1 MNLQELQDK
10 FTGLEAID
18 DLLNLLSADGNRHA
32 YLNGQVG
39 SSIAFIADRVIS
51 ELEGTHLLVLND
63 KEEAAYFQND
73 LESLLGEKTVQFFPA
88 SYRFPYQE
96 DHTDNSNVLLRAE
109 VLHDFNRRRKRHV
122 VVTYPEAL
130 TEQVVSKRH
139 LKKNTLEIKTGDELS
154 IDFINEM
161 LFEYEFERVD
171 FVYKPGQFSIRGG
184 IVDIFSFSNDD
195 PYRIEFFG
203 DEIDSIRTFNPEDQL
218 SLKKLSRVHVV
229 PNVEERLLKEE
240 RASFFEYLPSNS
252 VIWLK
257 NYEITAHKIQEEF
270 QKAQV
275 IYDKLESKEM
285 KLSPEQLYVNEE
297 YFRQSAAPN
306 KLVEF
311 GLKRHF
317 NDSLSIQFHQK
328 PQPHFNKDFD
338 QLAKNLKQNS
348 SAGIS
353 NLILAS
359 SPKQVERL
367 HRIFDDIGADVSFKT
382 LLLPIHEGFIDQDLK
397 LACYT
402 DHQIFE
408 RYQRFKLK
416 EGFRKNDQALTIKEL
431 TSLQKGDFV
440 THIDHGIGRFD
451 GLEKIDVNGK
461 EQEAIRLIYSG
472 GDLLYVSIHSLHR
485 IAKFTGKEGATPKI
499 NKLGSPAWKTQKAKA
514 KKKIKE
520 IAFDLIKLYAKRKA
534 QKGMAYSPDSY
545 LQTELEASFIYE
557 DTPDQEKSTQAVK
570 EDMQEEAP
578 MDRLICGDVGFGKTE
593 IAIRAAFKAA
603 TDGKQVAILAPTT
616 ILTFQHYKTFSKR
629 LEDFPVKVDFMNR
642 FKSQKS
648 QKETLKALQE
658 GEVDIIIGTHRL
670 VSKDVKFKDLG
681 LLIIDEE
688 QKFGVGVK
696 DKLKTIK
703 ANVDTLTLTATP
715 IPRTLQFSL
724 MGARDL
730 SIIQTPP
737 ANRIPVQTEIVP
749 FNDEVIK
756 QAVYYETSRDGQVF
770 FVHNRVQNIKDVAAM
785 IKRVCPDVSVGIAH
799 GQMEG
804 HELEKVMMDFINY
817 EFDVLVATTIIESGL
832 DIPNA
837 NTIIINQAQNFGLSD
852 LHQMRG
858 RVGRSNKKAFC
869 YLLAPPL
876 SSLTKEARQRLKAI
890 AQFSDLGSGFN
901 IAMRDLDIRGAGNLL
916 GGEQSG
922 FISEIGFEMYQKIL
936 DEAMTELK
944 ENEFKDL
951 FEDKEDEGLQQ
962 FVKDTQI
969 DTDLEFLIP
978 DSYVNNVEERL
989 ILYQKL
995 SEKEREEE
1003 LQEFYDELKDRFGPV
1018 PEETERLFD
1027 LLRLRRVAKRVG
1039 FEKIIIKNQKMVC
1052 YFIANQESAYYQSF
1066 RFQAVLEFIKK
1077 NPMKGQMKQKND
1089 KLLMSFA
1096 SIGEIAE
1103 AIEILR
1109 EMEMARQE
1117 NSSVPSH
1124 S

>member
-1 MNLQELQDK
+1 MNLQELQAK
-10 FTGLEAID
+10 FKSLNAVD
-18 DLLNLLSADGNRHA
+18 DLLQLLSADENKHA
-32 YLNGQVG
+32 YINGAVG
-39 SSIAFIADRVIS
+39 SSMAFLAASIIS
-51 ELEGTHLLVLND
+51 ELNGTHLIVLND

-73 LESLLGEKTVQFFPA
+73 LESLIGEGSVQFFPA

-96 DHTDNSNVLLRAE
+96 DHTDNSNVLQRAE
-109 VLHDFNRRRKRHV
+109 VLHDFNRNRKQHLI
-122 VVTYPEAL
+122 VTYPEAL
-130 TEQVVSKRH
+130 TEKVVSKRH
-139 LKKNTLEIKTGDELS
+139 LKKNTLELKVGEEYS
-154 IDFINEM
+154 IDFINEV
-161 LFEYEFERVD
+161 LFECEFERVD

-184 IVDIFSFSNDD
+184 IVDIFSFSNDE
-195 PYRIEFFG
+195 PYRVEFFG
-203 DEIDSIRTFNPEDQL
+203 DEIDDIREFDPVDQL
-218 SLKKLSRVHVV
+218 SKKKLNRIHIV

-240 RASFFEYLPSNS
+240 RGAFFTYLPKNAI
-252 VIWLK
+252 IWLK
-257 NYEITAHKIQEEF
+257 NYEITTHKIQEEF
-270 QKAQV
+270 EKAKG
-275 IYDKLESKEM
+275 IFAKLDNPDIHLAPSE
-285 KLSPEQLYVNEE
+285 LYVDES
-297 YFRQSAAPN
+297 YFKETAAPK

-317 NDSLSIQFHQK
+317 ADSISIHFQQK
-328 PQPHFNKDFD
+328 PQPHFNKDFN
-338 QLAKNLKQNS
+338 QLAKNLRENS
-348 SAGIS
+348 SKQLK
-353 NLILAS
+353 NLIMAS

-367 HRIFDDIGADVSFKT
+367 HRIFDDIGADVDFKT
-382 LLLPIHEGFIDQDLK
+382 LLLPIHEGFIDLELG

-416 EGFRKNDQALTIKEL
+416 EGFKKNDQAITIKEL
-431 TSLQKGDFV
+431 TNLQKGDFV
-440 THIDHGIGRFD
+440 THIDHGVGRFD

-461 EQEAIRLIYSG
+461 EQEAIRLLYSG

-485 IAKFTGKEGATPKI
+485 IAKFSGKEGSVPKI
-499 NKLGSPAWKTQKAKA
+499 NKLGSPAWKNQKSKA

-534 QKGMAYSPDSY
+534 QKGFAYAPDTY

-557 DTPDQEKSTQAVK
+557 DTPDQEKSTLALK
-570 EDMQEEAP
+570 RDMEQEAP

-593 IAIRAAFKAA
+593 VAIRAAFKALA
-603 TDGKQVAILAPTT
+603 DGKQVAVLAPTT

-629 LEDFPVKVDFMNR
+629 LEEMPCNVDYINR
-642 FKSQKS
+642 FKTQKQ
-648 QKETLKALQE
+648 QKETVKALAE
-658 GEVDIIIGTHRL
+658 GKVDILIGTHRL

-696 DKLKTIK
+696 DKLKTMK

-756 QAVYYETSRDGQVF
+756 QAIYYETSRDGQVF

-785 IKRVCPDVSVGIAH
+785 IKRLCPDVSVGIAH

-804 HELEKVMMDFINY
+804 YELEKVMMDFINY
-817 EFDVLVATTIIESGL
+817 EFDVLIATSIIESGL

-837 NTIIINQAQNFGLSD
+837 NTIVINQAQNFGLSD

-869 YLLAPPL
+869 YLLSPPL

-922 FISEIGFEMYQKIL
+922 FISEIGFEMYQRIL

-951 FEDKEDEGLQQ
+951 FEEPNDSELKQ

-969 DTDLEFLIP
+969 DTDLQFLIP
-978 DSYVNNVEERL
+978 DDYVNNVEERL

-995 SEKEREEE
+995 SDLEREDELQSFHEE
-1003 LQEFYDELKDRFGPV
+1003 LSDRFGPV
-1018 PEETERLFD
+1018 PKETERLFD
-1027 LLRLRRVAKRVG
+1027 LLRLRRVAKSIG
-1039 FEKIIIKNQKMVC
+1039 FEKIILKYQKLVC
-1052 YFIANQESAYYQSF
+1052 YFISNQDSPYYQSS
-1066 RFQAVLEFIKK
+1066 RFQAVLEFIKHNLRLGEMKEK
-1077 NPMKGQMKQKND
+1077 NG
-1089 KLLMSFA
+1089 KLLMSF
-1096 SIGEIAE
+1096 SGVNEIYQATQ
-1103 AIEILR
+1103 IL
-1109 EMEMARQE
+1109 EQMQVAHEKVL
-1117 NSSVPSH
+1117 NS
-1124 S
+1124 

>member
-1 MNLQELQDK
+1 MNSQELQAR
-10 FTGLEAID
+10 FSRLTQVN
-18 DLLNLLSADGNRHA
+18 DLLQLLSADGSRRA
-32 YLNGQVG
+32 FLNAQVG
-39 SSIAFIADRVIS
+39 SSAAFIAAAIIK
-51 ELEGTHLLVLND
+51 ELAGTHLFVLND

-73 LESLLGEKTVQFFPA
+73 LEALLGEGSVQFFPA

-109 VLHDFNRRRKRHV
+109 VLHDFNRQRKQHV

-130 TEQVVSKRH
+130 TERVVSKRH
-139 LKKNTLEIKTGDELS
+139 LKKNTLEIKQGEALS

-195 PYRIEFFG
+195 PYRLEFFG
-203 DEIDSIRTFNPEDQL
+203 DEIESIREFNPENQL
-218 SLKKLSRVHVV
+218 SKRKLSRIHVV
-229 PNVEERLLKEE
+229 PNIEERLLKEE
-240 RASFFEYLPSNS
+240 RAAFFEYLPHKATL
-252 VIWLK
+252 WLK
-257 NYEITAHKIQEEF
+257 NYEITADKIQEE
-270 QKAQV
+270 
-275 IYDKLESKEM
+275 YDKAKSIFE
-285 KLSPEQLYVNEE
+285 KLSNKDVKLEPEQLYVNAD
-297 YFRQSAAPN
+297 YFKETAAPHN
-306 KLVEF
+306 IVEF
-311 GLKRHF
+311 GLKKHF
-317 NDSLSIQFHQK
+317 DDSLSIHLNQK
-328 PQPHFNKDFD
+328 PQPHFNKDFE
-338 QLAKNLKQNS
+338 QLAKNLRDNQKLGLDN
-348 SAGIS
+348 I
-353 NLILAS
+353 ILAS

-367 HRIFDDIGADVSFKT
+367 HRVFEDIGADVAFKT
-382 LLLPIHEGFIDQDLK
+382 LLLPIHEGFIELDAK

-416 EGFRKNDQALTIKEL
+416 EGFKKNEQALTIKEL
-431 TSLQKGDFV
+431 TNLQKGDFV
-440 THIDHGIGRFD
+440 SHIDHGVGRFD

-461 EQEAIRLIYSG
+461 EQEAIRLLYSG

-485 IAKFTGKEGATPKI
+485 IAKFTSKEGAIPKI
-499 NKLGSPAWKTQKAKA
+499 NKLGSPAWKNQKAKA

-534 QKGMAYSPDSY
+534 EKGMAFSPDTY

-557 DTPDQEKSTQAVK
+557 DTPDQEKSTLDVK
-570 EDMQEEAP
+570 ADMENEAP

-593 IAIRAAFKAA
+593 IAIRAAFKAVA
-603 TDGKQVAILAPTT
+603 DGKQVAVLAPTT
-616 ILTFQHYKTFSKR
+616 ILTYQHYKTFSKR
-629 LEDFPVKVDFMNR
+629 LKDFPCTVDYINR
-642 FKSQKS
+642 FKTQKQ
-648 QKETLKALQE
+648 QKESLKKLAE
-658 GEVDIIIGTHRL
+658 GKIDIIIGTHRL
-670 VSKDVKFKDLG
+670 VSKDIVFKDLG

-696 DKLKTIK
+696 DKLKTMK

-756 QAVYYETSRDGQVF
+756 QAIYYETSRDGQVF
-770 FVHNRVQNIKDVAAM
+770 FVHNRVQNIKDIAAM
-785 IKRVCPDVSVGIAH
+785 IRRICPDVSVGVAH

-804 HELEKVMMDFINY
+804 HELEKVMLDFINY

-869 YLLAPPL
+869 YLLSPPL
-876 SSLTKEARQRLKAI
+876 SSLTREARQRLKAI
-890 AQFSDLGSGFN
+890 AQFSDLGSGIN

-936 DEAMTELK
+936 DEALTELK

-951 FEDKEDEGLQQ
+951 FEDKQQEILQQ

-978 DSYVNNVEERL
+978 DTYVNNVEERL

-995 SEKEREEE
+995 SDMEKEADLQAFHAE
-1003 LQEFYDELKDRFGPV
+1003 LEDRFGAIPR
-1018 PEETERLFD
+1018 ETERLFD
-1027 LLRLRRVAKRVG
+1027 LLRLRRLAKRVG
-1039 FEKIIIKNQKMVC
+1039 FEKLVLKNQKMLC
-1052 YFIANQESAYYQSF
+1052 YFISNQESPYYQSS
-1066 RFQAVLEFIKK
+1066 RFQAVLEFIKTH
-1077 NPMKGQMKQKND
+1077 PTKGQMKEKND
-1089 KLLMSFA
+1089 KLLMSFSGIKDIA
-1096 SIGEIAE
+1096 SGL
-1103 AIEILR
+1103 EILS
-1109 EMEMARQE
+1109 EMESIHERPLA
-1117 NSSVPSH
+1117 
-1124 S
+1124 

>member
-1 MNLQELQDK
+1 MNLQLLQER
-10 FTGLEAID
+10 FSGLNAVD
-18 DLLNLLSADGNRHA
+18 DLLQLLSADGNRRA
-32 YLNGQVG
+32 FLNGQVG
-39 SSIAFIADRVIS
+39 SSIAFIADKVIRDV
-51 ELEGTHLLVLND
+51 EGTHLIVLND

-73 LESLLGEKTVQFFPA
+73 LESLLGEDSVQFYPA

-96 DHTDNSNVLLRAE
+96 DHADNSNVLLRAE
-109 VLHDFNRRRKRHV
+109 VLHDFNRRRKRHII
-122 VVTYPEAL
+122 VTYPEAL

-139 LKKNTLEIKTGDELS
+139 LKKNTLELKVGEDYS
-154 IDFINEM
+154 IDFINEV
-161 LFEYEFERVD
+161 LFSYEFERVD

-203 DEIDSIRTFNPEDQL
+203 DEVDSIREFNPEDQL
-218 SLKKLSRVHVV
+218 SKRKLSRISIV
-229 PNVEERLLKEE
+229 PNVEERLLREE
-240 RASFFEYLPSNS
+240 RAAFFEYLPANS
-252 VIWLK
+252 IIWLK
-257 NYEITAHKIQEEF
+257 NYEITAHKIQEEYE
-270 QKAQV
+270 KAKG
-275 IYDKLESKEM
+275 IYDKLESQEL
-285 KLSPEQLYVNEE
+285 KLSPEQLYVDEE
-297 YFRQSAAPN
+297 YFRKSAAPYR
-306 KLVEF
+306 LVEF

-317 NDSLSIQFHQK
+317 TDSVSINFQQK

-338 QLAKNLKQNS
+338 QLAKNLRQNS
-348 SAGIS
+348 EAGID
-353 NLILAS
+353 NMILAS

-367 HRIFDDIGADVSFKT
+367 HRIFEDIGADVKFKT
-382 LLLPIHEGFIDQDLK
+382 LLLPIHEGFIDLETK

-431 TSLQKGDFV
+431 TSLQKGDYV

-461 EQEAIRLIYSG
+461 EQEAIRLLYSG

-485 IAKFTGKEGATPKI
+485 IAKFTGKEGAVPKL
-499 NKLGSPAWKTQKAKA
+499 NKLGSPSWKNQKSKA

-520 IAFDLIKLYAKRKA
+520 IAFDLIKLYAERKA
-534 QKGMAYSPDSY
+534 KTGVAYSPDSY

-557 DTPDQEKSTQAVK
+557 DTPDQEKATQAVK
-570 EDMQEEAP
+570 VDMESESP

-593 IAIRAAFKAA
+593 IAIRAAFKAVA
-603 TDGKQVAILAPTT
+603 DGKQVAILAPTT

-629 LEDFPVKVDFMNR
+629 LEEFPCKVDFINR
-642 FKSQKS
+642 FKSPKH
-648 QKETLKALQE
+648 QKETLKALVA
-658 GEVDIIIGTHRL
+658 GEVDMIIGTHRL
-670 VSKDVKFKDLG
+670 VSKDIKFKDLG

-696 DKLKTIK
+696 DKLKTMK

-756 QAVYYETSRDGQVF
+756 QAIYYETSRDGQVF

-785 IKRVCPDVSVGIAH
+785 IKRVCPDVSIAVAH

-804 HELEKVMMDFINY
+804 HELERVMRDFINY

-869 YLLAPPL
+869 YLLSPPL

-936 DEAMTELK
+936 DEAISELK

-951 FEDKEDEGLQQ
+951 FEDKGDDAVQQ

-978 DSYVNNVEERL
+978 DNYVNNVEERL

-995 SEKEREEE
+995 SELEREDELQAFHEE
-1003 LQEFYDELKDRFGPV
+1003 LQDRFGPV
-1018 PEETERLFD
+1018 PKETERLFE
-1027 LLRLRRVAKRVG
+1027 LLRLRRVGKRIG
-1039 FEKIIIKNQKMVC
+1039 FEKIVLKNLRLIC
-1052 YFIANQESAYYQSF
+1052 YFIANQESPYYQSG
-1066 RFQAVLEFIKK
+1066 RFQGVLEFIKN
-1077 NPMKGQMKQKND
+1077 NPSRGQMKEKNS
-1089 KLLMSFA
+1089 KLLMSF
-1096 SIGEIAE
+1096 SGVSEINE
-1103 AIEILR
+1103 AIQILR
-1109 EMEMARQE
+1109 QMEMIKQE
-1117 NSSVPSH
+1117 L
-1124 S
+1124 